1 MKLGAAATF
10 IKRGKSVEILQTEAL
25 PIGMFREV
33 TPIALENNLTDGD
46 MIIMM
51 TDGILEA
58 FAEVDKE
65 GVLRE
70 MIAEY
75 DGMNT
80 KELANHILKKAIE
93 QTKIP
98 RDDMTVLV
106 AGIWKR

>member
-1 MKLGAAATF
+1 MDLYSGACELVKLGAAATF

-51 TDGILEA
+51 TDGILKA

-65 GVLRE
+65 GCVK
-70 MIAEY
+70 
-75 DGMNT
+75 G
-80 KELANHILKKAIE
+80 
-93 QTKIP
+93 
-98 RDDMTVLV
+98 DDCGV
-106 AGIWKR
+106 